1 MDLLGTFRVKIITPG
16 LRKEIGATANI
27 RKWSKINIFSVKEKY
42 RDEIQTIEVK
52 KKRRSSH
59 PGYWIEGK
67 KGKKFW
73 QRDDKKGEYREWF
86 QTIIKQKVVKV
97 RLQDPI
103 EKLII
108 KLHGTEHVV
117 KLEDIQYW
125 QMRDKD
131 RIPSIIE
138 NPPLKEAGPTPIHKP
153 LRNLASEE
161 QIARLDYLKSFGYP
175 ENTLNTMMRG
185 YSAKDIKKARQTLAK
200 KVDGKRIPATKK
212 EAEEFLQ
219 KRIEDRK
226 HQKEVSRKK

>member
-86 QTIIKQKVVKV
+86 QTITKQKVVKV

-200 KVDGKRIPATKK
+200 KVDGKRILATKK